1 MTLLSATLPN
11 IDDSQNDLSPD
22 EFEDEAREVI
32 NELLGRIHNPRVRD
46 YDARRKDESL
56 LP

>member
-1 MTLLSATLPN
+1 MTLLSATLPT

-46 YDARRKDESL
+46 YDASWKDEDL
-56 LP
+56 

>member
-1 MTLLSATLPN
+1 MTALASILAA
-11 IDDSQNDLSPD
+11 IDDRQNALSPD

-46 YDARRKDESL
+46 YDARRKDEDL
-56 LP
+56 AP